1 MNRVEYWSPE
11 RWAQPAKP
19 DPAVPA
25 GASRADLVFA
35 LAQYLADAAADA
47 EGRARRP
54 VPRLTPDT
62 HLPDQLR
69 VLAADL
75 LLAAAPAASL
85 TEAADAVRATTR
97 SL

>member
-1 MNRVEYWSPE
+1 VNRVEYWSPE
-11 RWAQPAKP
+11 RWVQPAKP
-19 DPAVPA
+19 APTVQP

-47 EGRARRP
+47 EGRPRRP

-69 VLAADL
+69 VLATDL
-75 LLAAAPAASL
+75 LLASATEASL